1 MINALIYV
9 VVERKAIRDILVS
22 NIVYADNN
30 TGNVNFMNQ
39 LINLMPISND
49 LAIYL
54 LIDISIAIALLFVIR
69 ALSGYASKVSVRE
82 ELGERDNFAF
92 GISLAGRM
100 LSLTIVLSAVVGRH
114 VGQGFDNAAISM
126 LLFGILAIALVRIGR
141 VAHDKIV
148 LNRLDK
154 EDMIRDKNV
163 SVALVDACSSVA
175 SAIVIKSIIEWAN
188 GTDFSAFFAIFSGV
202 IIVLAVLV
210 IATRLQEY
218 VYAKRNQNSGFQRT
232 LCNGQ
237 IALAI
242 KHGGHIIGIAIAVSA
257 ASKVL
262 VYQPETYVT
271 NMTGWLISGMLLT
284 AAFMFLS
291 AVTKRAVLFSLKR
304 TREVALEHNVGIASI
319 EAALS
324 IGIALLFMNIFV

>member
-1 MINALIYV
+1 
-9 VVERKAIRDILVS
+9 
-22 NIVYADNN
+22 
-30 TGNVNFMNQ
+30 
-39 LINLMPISND
+39 MPISKD
-49 LAIYL
+49 LSIYL

-69 ALSGYASKVSVRE
+69 ALSGVASKVSVRE

-114 VGQGFDNAAISM
+114 VGQDFQSAALSM
-126 LLFGILAIALVRIGR
+126 LLFGVLGIALVRIGR
-141 VAHDKIV
+141 VLHDKIV

-154 EDMIRDKNV
+154 EEMIRDKNV
-163 SVALVDACSSVA
+163 SIALVDASSSVA
-175 SAIVIKSIIEWAN
+175 SAIIIKSIIEWAN
-188 GTDFSAFFAIFSGV
+188 GTDFSAYFAIFTGV
-202 IIVLAVLV
+202 MVVLMVFV
-210 IATRLQEY
+210 IATRLQEF
-218 VYAKRNQNSGFQRT
+218 VYAKRNQNSGFQRA
-232 LCNGQ
+232 LCTGQ

-262 VYQPETYVT
+262 VYNPETYVT
-271 NMTGWLISGMLLT
+271 NMTGWLIMGVLLT
-284 AAFMFLS
+284 VSFMVFS

-304 TREVALEHNVGIASI
+304 TKEVALEHNVGIASI

-324 IGIALLFMNIFV
+324 IGIALLFTNIFV